1 MQMIWISWL
10 MLGMLIGL
18 LIGQLSVY
26 RHLRKK
32 GRTVV
37 GGWIYTA
44 NRCTEDY
51 TCVDCIARFQCPAA
65 WDEYNTGGDCIME
78 K

>member
-1 MQMIWISWL
+1 MIWISWL
-10 MLGMLIGL
+10 TLSMLIGL

-37 GGWIYTA
+37 GGWIYSA
-44 NRCTEDY
+44 AKCAEHYSCFD
-51 TCVDCIARFQCPAA
+51 CVDKYRCPAA
-65 WDEYNTGGDCIME
+65 WDEYNIGGDCIME